1 MINVAI
7 IGAGG
12 IAKTHVESFLE
23 FKDQCQIVAII
34 DQQKDKAEKLAADQ
48 KINPTI
54 YENYQ
59 QILDNSDIDLVSIC
73 TPPFIHAEITV
84 ACLDHGKHVI
94 CEKPMANSLEEC
106 DAMIA
111 AQKRNNKILSIVAQN
126 RFFSKIQKL
135 KTLIDSGITGK
146 ILHTN
151 IQSFW
156 WRGHTYYDLWW
167 RGTWEKEGGGCTL
180 SHAVHHLDMFQWILG
195 MPSEVTAIIGNLSHD
210 NSEVEDISMSIFK
223 FANNT
228 LGQITSSVVH
238 HGEEQQMVFQGE
250 KAGLAYPWKVYAST
264 PRANGFPDPNT
275 KLEAAIQSKYDALVD
290 VEYEGHLG
298 LINDVLLAIENQSLP
313 LVDGTQGRNVIEIA
327 TAIYKSASTQ
337 SNVQIPI
344 GTDDAFYTT
353 EGLQRNVIHFYEKKT
368 SIADFGDVEITVGAS
383 K

>member
-23 FKDQCQIVAII
+23 FKDQCQIVAIV

-275 KLEAAIQSKYDALVD
+275 KLEAAIQSKYDALKD

-298 LINDVLLAIENQSLP
+298 LINDVLLAIKNQSQP

-344 GTDDAFYTT
+344 STDDAFYTT

-368 SIADFGDVEITVGAS
+368 SVADFGDVEITVGAS

>member
-23 FKDQCQIVAII
+23 FKDQCQIVAIV

-275 KLEAAIQSKYDALVD
+275 KLEAAIQSKYDALKD

-298 LINDVLLAIENQSLP
+298 LINDVLLAIKNQSQP

-344 GTDDAFYTT
+344 STDDAFYTT

>member
-23 FKDQCQIVAII
+23 FKDQCQIVAIV
-34 DQQKDKAEKLAADQ
+34 DQQKAKAEKLAADH
-48 KINPTI
+48 KINPPI

-84 ACLDHGKHVI
+84 ACMDHGKHVI

-275 KLEAAIQSKYDALVD
+275 ELEADIQSKYDALDD
-290 VEYEGHLG
+290 VKYEGHLG
-298 LINDVLLAIENQSLP
+298 LIQDVLRSIQDQTQP
-313 LVDGTQGRNVIEIA
+313 LVDGVQGRNVIEIA

-337 SNVQIPI
+337 NNVQIPI
-344 GTDDAFYTT
+344 STNDPFYTT
-353 EGLQRNVIHFYEKKT
+353 EGLQKNVIHFYEKKT